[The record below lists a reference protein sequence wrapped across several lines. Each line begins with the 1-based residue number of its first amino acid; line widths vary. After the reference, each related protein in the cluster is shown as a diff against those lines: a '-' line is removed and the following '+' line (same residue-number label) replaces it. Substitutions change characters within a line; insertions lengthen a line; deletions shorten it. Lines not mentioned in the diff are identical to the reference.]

1 MISILYQQQLKV
13 ATMIPK
19 YYPPINP
26 LLVSADSLNKYNNN
40 NDKKIIIK
48 TTTALAKIIS
58 N

>member
-1 MISILYQQQLKV
+1 
-13 ATMIPK
+13 MIPK

-58 N
+58 NLKNYIIIIVCNF